1 MSLMEKIR
9 ADQLTARKSKN
20 AEATALLTTL
30 LGEAGI
36 IGKNDFGRETTDDE
50 VVGVIRKFIKNID
63 FTLEKVHDES
73 ARALAQLEKT
83 ILESYL
89 PTQLSYDQ
97 ISSEIDKIL
106 LTVDI
111 KKAKGAVMKHFK
123 DNFANLYEAKTI
135 LEILDSKQ

>member
-1 MSLMEKIR
+1 MEKIR

-63 FTLEKVHDES
+63 FTLSKVSDENVQAQALTEK
-73 ARALAQLEKT
+73 K

-89 PTQLSYDQ
+89 PTQLSREAIVDEINKLKTTIADQ
-97 ISSEIDKIL
+97 KQL
-106 LTVDI
+106 
-111 KKAKGAVMKHFK
+111 KGAIMKHFK
-123 DNFANLYEAKTI
+123 DNFAGLYDAKSV
-135 LEILDSKQ
+135 LEIAGV